1 MPFKENCLKKLTL
14 DRMRVRVLSTL
25 GPVGGG
31 GKIDK
36 KAMRALF
43 SAAGY
48 RCERLRGLEL
58 YLPEGTGD
66 SERQQLFVLDNDIP
80 MYDSTVADVVM
91 RKEPTLKEMISIKN
105 ALRILNDSDVVVS
118 RKEKSV
124 DVVYAQGVDR
134 LDLTYTPEE
143 IKQLE
148 YEGRGAV
155 EWKDSETVIEVLSL
169 FGELLGFVPEPLA
182 LGVEHVHIRGRLSCP
197 MGEGE
202 VFGPAVIYDRR
213 DDTLR
218 WLADAVALANKGAV
232 DRFLAR
238 AGGDGAPD
246 MEGTSVIK
254 FLAEEVMRM

>member
-1 MPFKENCLKKLTL
+1 MSFKENCLKKITL
-14 DRMRVRVLSTL
+14 DRMRGRVLSTL

-31 GKIDK
+31 SKIDK

-48 RCERLRGLEL
+48 RCERSRGLEL

-66 SERQQLFVLDNDIP
+66 ADRQKLFVLDNDIP
-80 MYDSTVADVVM
+80 MYDSTVADVAM

-105 ALRILNDSDVVVS
+105 ALRILNDSDVVVG

-124 DVVYAQGVDR
+124 EAVYAQGVAG
-134 LDLTYTPEE
+134 LDLSYTAEE

-155 EWKDSETVIEVLSL
+155 EWKDAATVLEVLSL
-169 FGELLGFVPEPLA
+169 FGEILGFVPEPLA
-182 LGVEHVHIRGRLSCP
+182 LAVEHVHIRGRLLSS
-197 MGEGE
+197 MGGGE

-232 DRFLAR
+232 DRFRAR
-238 AGGDGAPD
+238 AGGEGAAD

-254 FLAEEVMRM
+254 FLADEVTHM